1 MEQSDH
7 VSIHQRHGQRLQQQ
21 NGDRNLTVDDSVA
34 VGHEKL
40 EATPVVLEG
49 GVGEDEQNVSR
60 LLHAF
65 HNVLGNVPARDE
77 VSLVDAQRQPTGT
90 F

>member
-1 MEQSDH
+1 

-21 NGDRNLTVDDSVA
+21 SGDGNLTVDDSVA

-65 HNVLGNVPARDE
+65 HNVLGNVPTRDK
-77 VSLVDAQRQPTGT
+77 VSLVDAQWQPTGT